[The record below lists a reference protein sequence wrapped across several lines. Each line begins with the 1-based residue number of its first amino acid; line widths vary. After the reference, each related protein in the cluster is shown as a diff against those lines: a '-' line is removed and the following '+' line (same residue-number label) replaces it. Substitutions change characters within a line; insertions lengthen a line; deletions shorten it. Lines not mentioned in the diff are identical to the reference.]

1 MRFADYIRIAMSNL
15 WKRKLR
21 TTLTIFAVIIG
32 ATLIALMVSLGVGL
46 QNYVTGQLTALSVP
60 DVIGVEPKI
69 SEGLASV
76 VLGATGFGPPQEI
89 EEGQAYPYLN
99 IGTLT
104 GEDVERIQAV
114 EHVAA
119 VAPVPLIMPRWVQLE
134 GSEKKHQLQLL
145 ASPPYE
151 IRQRKLEAG
160 RPFEADERG
169 VAVVAYDFLE
179 AWNLDSPEAALGR
192 TISIRVPRGYQIN
205 PFSSKEPEGQDY
217 SFTIIG
223 VFQDAL
229 LSTEVSVP
237 MDDGLEMARYF
248 NQDDEAYTDKD
259 MGLALSV
266 HVDDPAQVDAV
277 AQAIEDLGDYSAE
290 TAEESAGSLAGGF
303 RAIQAVLS
311 IFGLIALAVASLS
324 ITNTLIMAIYE
335 RTQEIG
341 VMKAVGASKGTIRLL
356 FTVEAGSI
364 GFWGGLVGVLVAWV
378 IGQVINVISHLTFLR
393 DYKSFSISA
402 FPLWLVLAVIALSTV
417 VALVAG
423 LLPAA
428 RAANLDPVE
437 ALRHE

>member
-1 MRFADYIRIAMSNL
+1 
-15 WKRKLR
+15 
-21 TTLTIFAVIIG
+21 VI
-32 ATLIALMVSLGVGL
+32 S
-46 QNYVTGQLTALSVP
+46 
-60 DVIGVEPKI
+60 VEPKLGE
-69 SEGLASV
+69 SLASV
-76 VLGATGFGPPQEI
+76 VLGSTGFGPPQEV
-89 EEGQAYPYLN
+89 EEGQAYAYLN

-104 GEDVERIQAV
+104 GQDVERIQAV
-114 EHVAA
+114 ENVAA
-119 VAPVPLIMPRWVQLE
+119 VEPVVLIMPRWVQLE
-134 GSEKKHQLQLL
+134 GSEKKYQVQLL

-179 AWNLDSPEAALGR
+179 AWNLDSPEEALGR
-192 TISIRVPRGYQIN
+192 TISIRVPLGFQIN
-205 PFSSKEPEGQDY
+205 LFSSKEPEGQDY
-217 SFTIIG
+217 SFTIVG
-223 VFQDAL
+223 VFQDSL

-237 MDDGLEMARYF
+237 MEDGIEMARYF

-277 AQAIEDLGDYSAE
+277 ARAIEDLGDYTAE

-324 ITNTLIMAIYE
+324 IINTLIMAIYE

-341 VMKAVGASKGTIRLL
+341 VMKAVGATKGTIRLL

-364 GFWGGLVGVLVAWV
+364 GFWGGLTGVLVAWV
-378 IGQVINVISHLTFLR
+378 IGQVINLVSHLTFLR
-393 DYKSFSISA
+393 DYKSFNISA
-402 FPLWLVLAVIALSTV
+402 FPLWLILAVIVLCTG

-423 LLPAA
+423 LLPAS